1 MATNNITNTRNIL
14 LASAAAAAG
23 AAAVYYFR
31 NKEEHPPLEAAP
43 FVDLRKYM
51 GEWYEIARLPTPF
64 EKQCYGT
71 KAKYTLQEDGSVT
84 VENSCH
90 KGSLDGRLKKASGRA
105 TVAEPISNAK
115 LKVQFLWPFAGDY
128 WILEVGD
135 GYEYALVGE
144 PSRKNLWVLSRT
156 PRLET
161 SLLHNI
167 VAKANRLGFDT
178 SRLIYTM
185 HR

>member
-1 MATNNITNTRNIL
+1 
-14 LASAAAAAG
+14 
-23 AAAVYYFR
+23 
-31 NKEEHPPLEAAP
+31 
-43 FVDLRKYM
+43 
-51 GEWYEIARLPTPF
+51 
-64 EKQCYGT
+64 
-71 KAKYTLQEDGSVT
+71 
-84 VENSCH
+84 
-90 KGSLDGRLKKASGRA
+90 
-105 TVAEPISNAK
+105 VAEPISNAK